1 MARFAS
7 ARMFLLFMLLA
18 WITGACAL
26 IDEDLSDVGDHTLTL
41 AMSVKNMKSGPDLTT
56 KMSEDIIQY
65 NGSTFR
71 GIEQVYVI
79 PFHIDDSSPA
89 RVVPA
94 TERWGTQ
101 NVKMES
107 PTIGRTGRTALVDN
121 NHSRLFSQTI
131 IPVGMNAV
139 LVYGKASD
147 KEETNIK
154 EKKRTNGSLIPDSI
168 TNPSSSDDICF
179 HLDPIL
185 STGDDDEKQQI
196 EDKADLLLSKL
207 NGIITTMRESEVSE
221 VVDAYV
227 SLKNESENQILSCS
241 FDVFNRICIDIQSA
255 LINILINLPPGSE
268 DLPKKILE
276 INSINSGVVE
286 LSNFLYSNEIGEHFP
301 SSYGIPDGAFGFWWN
316 GNEFIRLINTVNIAL
331 VDPAS
336 YCYPPSLWYY
346 ANSPVKTSKSED
358 TRSLYVPS
366 MPTWEAIL
374 DKYDDGDIVKY
385 GTLGVAVVDQ
395 LQYGVG
401 MLELKLNE
409 PKPEIAALVNNCP
422 LTGIIIGDQRDVD
435 FSFQPTSASGRFIY
449 DKLNGDLKIGE
460 TEKRVKTLVLQ
471 TQENAK
477 VHFALEF
484 KNNSETKLHCQQGLI
499 LPQCKFYLVG
509 ELDPTKN
516 NVTSPQGEN
525 LKSVFCQDRITTV
538 YVTIKGLMSAYN
550 TVPDLR
556 DPQLEIGII
565 ANMNWESVT
574 PESITLKL

>member
-1 MARFAS
+1 M
-7 ARMFLLFMLLA
+7 LFMLLA
-18 WITGACAL
+18 WITGSCAL
-26 IDEDLSDVGDHTLTL
+26 IDEDLSDVGDPTLTL
-41 AMSVKNMKSGPDLTT
+41 ALSVKNMKSGPDLTT
-56 KMSEDIIQY
+56 KMSEEIIQDS
-65 NGSTFR
+65 GSTFR

-79 PFHIDDSSPA
+79 PFNVEVDDDSSTENVA
-89 RVVPA
+89 RVEPA
-94 TERWGTQ
+94 TERLGGQ
-101 NVKMES
+101 NVMLDS
-107 PTIGRTGRTALVDN
+107 PTIGSTGSTALVAN
-121 NHSRLFSQTI
+121 NHSRFFSQTH

-139 LVYGKASD
+139 LVYGKAPDIASS
-147 KEETNIK
+147 NIK
-154 EKKRTNGSLIPDSI
+154 EKKRTNGSLIPDRI

-185 STGDDDEKQQI
+185 STGDDDELQKI
-196 EDKADLLLSKL
+196 ADKADLLLSKL
-207 NGIITTMRESEVSE
+207 NSIITTMRESEVSE

-255 LINILINLPPGSE
+255 LINILINLPPGSDNLQE
-268 DLPKKILE
+268 KINNIYT
-276 INSINSGVVE
+276 INSTVVE
-286 LSNFLYSNEIGEHFP
+286 LSNYLYSNEIGENFP

-366 MPTWEAIL
+366 MPTWDAIL
-374 DKYDDGDIVKY
+374 GEYNDGDIVNY

-401 MLELKLNE
+401 MLKLKLNE
-409 PKPEIAALVNNCP
+409 PKPEIAAMVNNCP

-435 FSFQPTSASGRFIY
+435 FRFQPTSASGRFIY

-460 TEKRVKTLVLQ
+460 TEKWVKTLVLQ

-484 KNNSETKLHCQQGLI
+484 KNNSETKLHCQQGSI
-499 LPQCKFYLVG
+499 LPRSKFYLVG
-509 ELDPTKN
+509 ELDPEMDTTQDE
-516 NVTSPQGEN
+516 NVT
-525 LKSVFCQDRITTV
+525 SVFCQDRYTTV
-538 YVTIKGLMSAYN
+538 SVTIKGLTSAYN